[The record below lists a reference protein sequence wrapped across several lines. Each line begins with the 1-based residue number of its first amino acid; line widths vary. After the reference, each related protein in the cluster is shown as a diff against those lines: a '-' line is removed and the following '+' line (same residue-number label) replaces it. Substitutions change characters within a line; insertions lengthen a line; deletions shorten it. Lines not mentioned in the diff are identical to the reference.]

1 MVRCTASLRSV
12 LDLVTKARVSRPPRN
27 IKLQIRCSKDW
38 NQVVSKIGG
47 SKTPRP
53 DFKRRITDDFCYVVA
68 QAQPYERKRKMEIM
82 EGREPIKAE
91 VHWPLAGMSLV
102 KSGAESCHGFLRLRH
117 CVATHSTSG

>member
-1 MVRCTASLRSV
+1 MARCTASLRSV

-53 DFKRRITDDFCYVVA
+53 DFKRRITDDFCNVVA
-68 QAQPYERKRKMEIM
+68 QAHPC
-82 EGREPIKAE
+82 A
-91 VHWPLAGMSLV
+91 
-102 KSGAESCHGFLRLRH
+102 RLRRI
-117 CVATHSTSG
+117 AASLSRAEPRFRFAWRSRSQAI

>member
-1 MVRCTASLRSV
+1 MARCAASLRSV

-68 QAQPYERKRKMEIM
+68 QAQSYERKKRWKLWKDEN
-82 EGREPIKAE
+82 RTKQ
-91 VHWPLAGMSLV
+91 
-102 KSGAESCHGFLRLRH
+102 KSTGLWQA
-117 CVATHSTSG
+117 

>member
-47 SKTPRP
+47 SKTRGLIS
-53 DFKRRITDDFCYVVA
+53 KEGLQMISA
-68 QAQPYERKRKMEIM
+68 SSLRKRILM
-82 EGREPIKAE
+82 REKE
-91 VHWPLAGMSLV
+91 RWKLWKDENGSKQ
-102 KSGAESCHGFLRLRH
+102 KSTGLRQ
-117 CVATHSTSG
+117 A